1 VASSLLEPSVT
12 FGIASGRCEEE
23 NGPFREDNLDILDF
37 NETGDASGDDL
48 VLRAAMAGGGGGGGG
63 GSGI

>member
-1 VASSLLEPSVT
+1 LITTLKIIHSL
-12 FGIASGRCEEE
+12 
-23 NGPFREDNLDILDF
+23 LDF